1 MNDII
6 IIGYSRKFIN
16 AIKNKYNNKK
26 IHIFHW
32 RKLVRKKINKNV
44 VIFVCG
50 FDYDSLSSDLN
61 IFLHNNVF
69 KIIKFIKR
77 FKKIK
82 KIYYINTF
90 SKKKLNTFSRYNY
103 AKNLLG
109 YELQSNFINVQIVS
123 IPTIVRNNKPLIH
136 GNMFSKIIFYIL
148 IKLKL
153 IETIEIQNISQL
165 FNSSMKK
172 NKIKKI
178 HGSYLELPRNVFI
191 DRLLRFIYG

>member
-1 MNDII
+1 MSDII

-16 AIKNKYNNKK
+16 VIRNKYNKKK

-32 RKLVRKKINKNV
+32 RKLANKQINKNV

-50 FDYDSLSSDLN
+50 FDYDLLSANLN

-69 KIIKFIKR
+69 KILNFIKG

-90 SKKKLNTFSRYNY
+90 NKKKFNTFSRYNY

-109 YELQSNFINVQIVS
+109 YELESNFKNVQVVS
-123 IPTIVRNNKPLIH
+123 LPTIVRNNKPLIH
-136 GNMFSKIIFYIL
+136 GNILTKIIFYIL
-148 IKLKL
+148 IKINL
-153 IETIEIQNISQL
+153 IETIEIQNMSQL
-165 FNSSMKK
+165 FNYTKK
-172 NKIKKI
+172 KSKIKKI
-178 HGSYLELPRNVFI
+178 NGSYLKLPRNIFI